1 MSVLWFFG
9 VRVSSAGGLVAKK
22 SNRKS
27 GAFDSCKLAVHPTV
41 WRQSEDGKG
50 GTPHSLISGWYPRG
64 DSLSILL
71 NDMGVDLSY
80 FKRTLRQSQNM
91 VG

>member
-1 MSVLWFFG
+1 MSVLWFFC

-50 GTPHSLISGWYPRG
+50 GTRIASFP
-64 DSLSILL
+64 
-71 NDMGVDLSY
+71 
-80 FKRTLRQSQNM
+80 
-91 VG
+91 VGIPEAIA